1 MNIYTIICDLL
12 TDFAPA
18 LTLFLVMS
26 FVFDY
31 IRKSYMPY

>member
-12 TDFAPA
+12 VSFAP
-18 LTLFLVMS
+18 TLGFLIIMS